1 MFTTTSDDLVLSE
14 GGMVVT
20 RGGSAAG
27 SSPTSLKDGR
37 KLGGGGRPGA
47 GSRYRCA
54 MCGDEADVLREGRHL
69 VEFQLTKAA
78 GNTTIGVAQANYD
91 PLRVHLPGEPRG
103 EDGESWGMSTR
114 SGSLSFRG
122 KVNSWAGRR
131 PAAEGDRVG
140 MLVDLGTGS
149 LTVFLNRVK
158 LGTMVPSGLR
168 GPLLWMAELSTAG
181 DAVRVERIEPI
192 PAWAT

>member
-1 MFTTTSDDLVLSE
+1 M
-14 GGMVVT
+14 VT
-20 RGGSAAG
+20 RSGNAAG
-27 SSPTSLKDGR
+27 SSTKSLKDGR

-54 MCGDEADVLREGRHL
+54 MCGNDEDVLKVGRHL
-69 VEFQLTKAA
+69 VEFQLTRAV
-78 GNTTIGVAQANYD
+78 GNATIGVAQANYD
-91 PLRVHLPGEPRG
+91 PLRVYLPGEPRG
-103 EDGESWGMSTR
+103 EAGESWGMSTR

-122 KVNSWAGRR
+122 QVNSWAGRT
-131 PAAEGDRVG
+131 PAVQGDRVG

-149 LTVFLNRVK
+149 LTVFLNQVK
-158 LGTMVPSGLR
+158 LGVMVPSGLE

-181 DAVRVERIEPI
+181 DAVRIDRIEPI

>member
-1 MFTTTSDDLVLSE
+1 MMSDDLELSE
-14 GGMVVT
+14 GGAVVT
-20 RGGSAAG
+20 RGVHGAR

-54 MCGDEADVLREGRHL
+54 MCGDESDVLREGRHL
-69 VEFQLTKAA
+69 VEFELTTAA

-91 PLRVHLPGEPRG
+91 PLKVYLPGEPRG
-103 EDGESWGMSTR
+103 EEGESWGMSTR

-131 PAAEGDRVG
+131 PAVEGDRVG
-140 MLVDLGTGS
+140 MLVDLDKGS
-149 LTVFLNRVK
+149 LTVYLNQVK
-158 LGTMVPSGLR
+158 LGTMVPSGLE
-168 GPLLWMAELSTAG
+168 GPLLWMSELSTAG
-181 DAVRVERIEPI
+181 DAVRIARIEEPF
-192 PAWAT
+192 PVWAT

>member
-1 MFTTTSDDLVLSE
+1 M
-14 GGMVVT
+14 VT
-20 RGGSAAG
+20 RSGEATR
-27 SSPTSLKDGR
+27 SSTTSLKDGR

-54 MCGDEADVLREGRHL
+54 MCGGEGDVLRAGRHL
-69 VEFQLTKAA
+69 VEFQLTRAA

-91 PLRVHLPGEPRG
+91 PLKVYLPGEPRG
-103 EDGESWGMSTR
+103 EAGESWGMSTR

-122 KVNSWAGRR
+122 KVNSWAGRT

-140 MLVDLGTGS
+140 MLVDLDTGS

-158 LGTMVPSGLR
+158 LGTMVPSELE

-181 DAVRVERIEPI
+181 DAVRIERIDPL